1 MIKLKQRKFTQF
13 DFHPVVFSVSALLI
27 LMFIVI
33 TLAYHDQMLDVF
45 TKIQESISDGA
56 GWFFV
61 LCVNLFLVFSIY
73 LAFGPFAKLKLG
85 GKDDKPEFSTLGW
98 FSMLFSAGMGIGLLF
113 WSVAEPIYHFS
124 NQPIAQATNA
134 SAAKEAMGFTF
145 LHWGL
150 HAWGI
155 YAMVGLALGYFAF
168 NMKLPLSIR
177 SVFYP
182 MLGEKIHGPIGNFID
197 ILAVLATLFGLATSL
212 GFGAKQI
219 NAGLHYLFGIE
230 ISVTIQILL
239 ITAITGMATT
249 SVVLGLDG
257 GVRRLSEL
265 NVRLAALMLLAV
277 LFLGPTLFILDSF
290 VQNIGYYVQH
300 LPELSYW
307 TEAYQQTTWQ
317 NDWTI
322 FYWAW
327 WIAWSPFVGMFIARI
342 SRGRTVREFVLGVLL
357 VPSLITFFWISVF
370 GGSAIFLELAGD
382 AKIAALVNVDV
393 ATSLFVLLE
402 HFPFSFISS
411 LLGVLLIISFFVTS
425 SDSGS
430 LVIDSIT
437 AGGKLHAPVGQRIF
451 WAVTEGA
458 VASILLLG
466 GGLQA
471 LQTVTITTGL
481 PFAIVL
487 LLMCFNLFKAM
498 RKELKQKKLE
508 KLT

>member
-1 MIKLKQRKFTQF
+1 MTKLKQRKLTQF

-27 LMFIVI
+27 LIFIVI
-33 TLAYHDQMLDVF
+33 TLAYHDQMLGVF

-124 NQPIAQATNA
+124 NQPIVQDTDAR
-134 SAAKEAMGFTF
+134 AANEAMGFTF

-212 GFGAKQI
+212 GFGAQQI
-219 NAGLHYLFGIE
+219 NAGLHYLFGVE

-239 ITAITGMATT
+239 ISAITGMATT

-265 NVRLAALMLLAV
+265 NVRLAGLMLLAV
-277 LFLGPTLFILDSF
+277 LILGPTLFILDSF

-342 SRGRTVREFVLGVLL
+342 SKGRTVREFVLGVLL

-382 AKIAALVNVDV
+382 AKIAALVNEDV

-437 AGGKLHAPVGQRIF
+437 AGGKLDAPVGQRIF

-458 VASILLLG
+458 VAAILLLG

-481 PFAIVL
+481 PFAVVL

>member
-1 MIKLKQRKFTQF
+1 MTKLKQRKYTQF

-27 LMFIVI
+27 LMFIVV

-212 GFGAKQI
+212 GFGAQQI
-219 NAGLHYLFGIE
+219 NAGLHYLFGVE

-239 ITAITGMATT
+239 ISAITGMATT

-265 NVRLAALMLLAV
+265 NVRLAGLMLLAV
-277 LFLGPTLFILDSF
+277 LILGPTLFILDSF
-290 VQNIGYYVQH
+290 VQNLGYYVQH

-342 SRGRTVREFVLGVLL
+342 SKGRTVREFVLGVLL

-382 AKIAALVNVDV
+382 VKIAALVNEDV

-437 AGGKLHAPVGQRIF
+437 AGGKLDAPVGQRIF

-458 VASILLLG
+458 VAAILLLG

-481 PFAIVL
+481 PFAVVL

-498 RKELKQKKLE
+498 RKELKQKNLE